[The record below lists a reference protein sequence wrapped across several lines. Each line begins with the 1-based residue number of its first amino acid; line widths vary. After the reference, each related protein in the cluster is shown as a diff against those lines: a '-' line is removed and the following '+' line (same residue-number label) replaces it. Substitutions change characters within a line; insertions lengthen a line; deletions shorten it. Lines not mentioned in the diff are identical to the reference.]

1 VFVTPFDGHR
11 LEGRVTAMLNTVENS
26 STIWPRGSTRSLNN
40 LFQIH
45 DRRVTFGPYA
55 FKVEEKQ
62 IVKEMRGGH

>member
-1 VFVTPFDGHR
+1 
-11 LEGRVTAMLNTVENS
+11 MLNTVENS